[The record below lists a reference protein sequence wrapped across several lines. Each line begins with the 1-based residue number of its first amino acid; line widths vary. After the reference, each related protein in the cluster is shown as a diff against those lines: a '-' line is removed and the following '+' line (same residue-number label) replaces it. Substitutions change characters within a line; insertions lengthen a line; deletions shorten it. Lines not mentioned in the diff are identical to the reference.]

1 MTYEEYLYLLYGDI
15 FLRESLGIDAPD
27 CVMGRP
33 HFNPIVFSQVMQQY
47 MTTKS
52 NKRGSSF
59 LIGTCEY
66 DFLGNQ

>member
-15 FLRESLGIDAPD
+15 FMREMSGIDAAD
-27 CVMGRP
+27 CVMGCP

-47 MTTKS
+47 MMTKP
-52 NKRGSSF
+52 KHRSSF

-66 DFLGNQ
+66 DFCGGN